1 MFQEKHSS
9 ASRTWCV
16 RNLMESAS
24 PASGMDESP
33 AAALYRQHGP
43 LIFAWLLKQ
52 ARSWE
57 DAEDLLLEV
66 FLAAFE
72 HNRLLAVPEEKRLAW
87 LLSVAQHKLVDY
99 YRLSGRRQQV
109 PLEAVADELES
120 DEALTPEEVA
130 LRRERNADLRAA
142 LQALPQTQR
151 EVVQLRFG
159 EGLRCTEIA
168 TVLGKREGA
177 VYILLWRALA
187 FLRTRYGSNQE

>member
-1 MFQEKHSS
+1 MK
-9 ASRTWCV
+9 
-16 RNLMESAS
+16 S
-24 PASGMDESP
+24 PSPDSDREDSP

-72 HNRLLAVPEEKRLAW
+72 QNRLLAVQEEKRLAW

-99 YRLSGRRQQV
+99 YRLTGRRQHV
-109 PLEAVADELES
+109 PLDAIAETLEADEALAPEAVA
-120 DEALTPEEVA
+120 
-130 LRRERNADLRAA
+130 LRHERHAGLRAA
-142 LQALPQTQR
+142 LQELPAMQR

-177 VYILLWRALA
+177 VRILLWRALK
-187 FLRTRYGSNQE
+187 FLRARCGGEQEGSNHDAI

>member
-1 MFQEKHSS
+1 MQ
-9 ASRTWCV
+9 
-16 RNLMESAS
+16 SAS
-24 PASGMDESP
+24 PASQRDDSP

-72 HNRLLAVPEEKRLAW
+72 QNRLLDVPAEKRLAW
-87 LLSVAQHKLVDY
+87 LLSVAQHKVVDY
-99 YRLSGRRQQV
+99 YRLSSRRQQV
-109 PLEAVADELES
+109 PLDAVAGVLEA
-120 DEALTPEEVA
+120 DEARSPEALA
-130 LRRERNADLRAA
+130 LRHEQQADLRAA
-142 LQALPQTQR
+142 LLALPQMQR

-168 TVLGKREGA
+168 AVLGKREGA
-177 VYILLWRALA
+177 VRILLWRALT
-187 FLRTRYGSNQE
+187 FLRARYRGDQEAKTRDAT

>member
-1 MFQEKHSS
+1 M
-9 ASRTWCV
+9 
-16 RNLMESAS
+16 NMPS
-24 PASGMDESP
+24 PDADREDSP

-66 FLAAFE
+66 FLAALE
-72 HNRLLAVPEEKRLAW
+72 QNRLLAVQEEKRLAW

-99 YRLSGRRQQV
+99 YRLTGRRQNV
-109 PLEAVADELES
+109 PLDTLADMLEA
-120 DEALTPEEVA
+120 DEALAPDALA
-130 LRRERNADLRAA
+130 LRHERYANLRAA
-142 LQALPQTQR
+142 LQALPAIQR

-177 VYILLWRALA
+177 VRILLWRALNV
-187 FLRTRYGSNQE
+187 LRARCGGEQEGSNHDAI

>member
-1 MFQEKHSS
+1 
-9 ASRTWCV
+9 
-16 RNLMESAS
+16 MESAS
-24 PASGMDESP
+24 PASSTDNSP
-33 AAALYRQHGP
+33 TAALYRQHGP

-72 HNRLLAVPEEKRLAW
+72 HDRLLAVPEEKRLAW
-87 LLSVAQHKLVDY
+87 LLSVAQHKVIDY
-99 YRLSGRRQQV
+99 YRLSGRHQQV
-109 PLEAVADELES
+109 PLDAVAGALEEDEAQTPEAVA
-120 DEALTPEEVA
+120 
-130 LRRERNADLRAA
+130 LRHERHAKLRVA
-142 LQALPQTQR
+142 LQALPPTQR

-177 VYILLWRALA
+177 VRILLWRALT
-187 FLRTRYGSNQE
+187 FLRARYGGDQEGNNSDAV

>member
-1 MFQEKHSS
+1 
-9 ASRTWCV
+9 
-16 RNLMESAS
+16 MESAS
-24 PASGMDESP
+24 PAPGLDDSP

-52 ARSWE
+52 VHSWE

-72 HNRLLAVPEEKRLAW
+72 QQRLLAVPEEKRLAW

-99 YRLSGRRQQV
+99 YRLSGRRQHL
-109 PLEAVADELES
+109 PLDAVAGALEADEALAPEAVA
-120 DEALTPEEVA
+120 
-130 LRRERNADLRAA
+130 LRHEQDADLRAA

-168 TVLGKREGA
+168 TVLGKREGT
-177 VYILLWRALA
+177 VRILLWRALT
-187 FLRTRYGSNQE
+187 FLRARYGGDQEGNTRDAI

>member
-1 MFQEKHSS
+1 
-9 ASRTWCV
+9 
-16 RNLMESAS
+16 MEPAS
-24 PASGMDESP
+24 PASGQDDSP

-52 ARSWE
+52 AHSWE

-72 HNRLLAVPEEKRLAW
+72 RDRLLAVPEEKRLAW
-87 LLSVAQHKLVDY
+87 LLSVAQHKLIDY
-99 YRLSGRRQQV
+99 YRLSGRRQQMPLDAV
-109 PLEAVADELES
+109 AGALEA
-120 DEALTPEEVA
+120 DEAQTPEAVA
-130 LRRERNADLRAA
+130 LRREQHADLRAA

-177 VYILLWRALA
+177 VRILLWRALT
-187 FLRTRYGSNQE
+187 FLRARYAKDQEGNTRNAI

>member
-1 MFQEKHSS
+1 MK
-9 ASRTWCV
+9 
-16 RNLMESAS
+16 SAS

-52 ARSWE
+52 AHSWE

-72 HNRLLAVPEEKRLAW
+72 RNRLLAVPEEKRLAW

-99 YRLSGRRQQV
+99 YRLSGRRPQV
-109 PLEAVADELES
+109 PLDALAETLEEDEARAPEAVA
-120 DEALTPEEVA
+120 
-130 LRRERNADLRAA
+130 LRHERNADLRAA

-177 VYILLWRALA
+177 VRILLWRALT
-187 FLRTRYGSNQE
+187 FLRERYGKDQEGNTRDAR

>member
-1 MFQEKHSS
+1 MK
-9 ASRTWCV
+9 
-16 RNLMESAS
+16 S
-24 PASGMDESP
+24 PSPDADPDDSP

-72 HNRLLAVPEEKRLAW
+72 RNRLLAVQEEKRLAW

-99 YRLSGRRQQV
+99 YRLTSRRQNV
-109 PLEAVADELES
+109 PLDAVADMLEADEALAPEAVA
-120 DEALTPEEVA
+120 
-130 LRRERNADLRAA
+130 LRHERHAHLHAA
-142 LQALPQTQR
+142 LQALPEVQR

-159 EGLRCTEIA
+159 EGLRCAEIA

-177 VYILLWRALA
+177 VRILLWRALKL
-187 FLRTRYGSNQE
+187 LRAHYGGDQEGSDRNAT

>member
-1 MFQEKHSS
+1 MKS
-9 ASRTWCV
+9 
-16 RNLMESAS
+16 
-24 PASGMDESP
+24 SGMDDSP
-33 AAALYRQHGP
+33 TAALYRQHGP
-43 LIFAWLLKQ
+43 LIFAWLCKQ
-52 ARSWE
+52 THSWE

-99 YRLSGRRQQV
+99 YRLSGRRQQA
-109 PLEAVADELES
+109 PLDAVVEALEDDAARTPEAVALRHERYAELR
-120 DEALTPEEVA
+120 V
-130 LRRERNADLRAA
+130 A

-177 VYILLWRALA
+177 VRILLWRALT
-187 FLRTRYGSNQE
+187 FLRARYGEDQEGNTRDAI

>member
-1 MFQEKHSS
+1 MKS
-9 ASRTWCV
+9 V
-16 RNLMESAS
+16 S
-24 PASGMDESP
+24 PASSLDDSP

-52 ARSWE
+52 AHSWE

-72 HNRLLAVPEEKRLAW
+72 QSRLLAVPEEKRLAW

-99 YRLSGRRQQV
+99 YRLSGRRQHV
-109 PLEAVADELES
+109 PLESVADVLES
-120 DEALTPEEVA
+120 DEALTPEEVV
-130 LRRERNADLRAA
+130 LRRERNADLRVA
-142 LQALPQTQR
+142 LQALPRTQR

-177 VYILLWRALA
+177 VRILLWRALS
-187 FLRTRYGSNQE
+187 FLRARYRKEQEGNTRDAL

>member
-1 MFQEKHSS
+1 MKP
-9 ASRTWCV
+9 
-16 RNLMESAS
+16 AS
-24 PASGMDESP
+24 PASGLDDAP
-33 AAALYRQHGP
+33 AAVLYRQHGP
-43 LIFAWLLKQ
+43 FIFAWLLKQ
-52 ARSWE
+52 AHSWE

-72 HNRLLAVPEEKRLAW
+72 QNRLLAVPEEKRLAW

-99 YRLSGRRQQV
+99 YRVSSRRQQV
-109 PLEAVADELES
+109 PLDAVAATLEA
-120 DEALTPEEVA
+120 DEARSPEAAA
-130 LRRERNADLRAA
+130 LRHERHASLRAA

-177 VYILLWRALA
+177 VRILLWRALT
-187 FLRTRYGSNQE
+187 FLRTRYKGDQEGNTRDAI